1 MVLDGRERERERG
14 CLCGVVVSESSRLSF
29 VVQYYS
35 GGGLE
40 I

>member
-1 MVLDGRERERERG
+1 MVLDRRERG

-35 GGGLE
+35 GAVLFGGFE